1 MTGRCRR
8 LAVVLGTLL
17 GAVLVARTGA
27 AQTPAKPVAVTR
39 VVAIPSGD
47 GLEVIG
53 ENFGSAPFVTL
64 NLLPLTID
72 EIGTNR
78 IVVAAPV
85 KLMPAG
91 TYLLTVSYGPNPGET
106 GSFQVVLGGKDA
118 VGPAATAGAA
128 APPAR
133 VAASAPDLSAPGFLS
148 APGDIAAKVGD
159 RTLTLADVDRQWQQ
173 SEPGG
178 YLALT
183 RQLYADRRRVLDTMV
198 ANELL
203 AREAADRGISVDAL
217 LKEEIPKHVIASP
230 DSAVVSLYESLGD
243 LTRGATLERMQPAL
257 RAWLEKMTEPEI
269 AKMNYVEELEKVSTR
284 VDVLLEA
291 PRVKVEH
298 TPQDATLG
306 PDNAAVV
313 IVAFGDF
320 QSVDYARFAQAFGK
334 VRETF
339 GDRVQVVFKNLPVIG
354 PDSATAAEAGRCA
367 AAQNKFWPFHDAL
380 VAQPGVADVVR
391 LKQIAKTLGLDLVQF
406 GACVDGRE
414 FGGIVQQAVE
424 EAARY
429 GIGTSPSFLVNG
441 RLAPEAPAFLPPF
454 EYFKRL
460 IEEELRMERSPV
472 PRR

>member
-1 MTGRCRR
+1 M
-8 LAVVLGTLL
+8 VLRTLL
-17 GAVLVARTGA
+17 GVMLLAHAGF
-27 AQTPAKPVAVTR
+27 AQTPAKPVVITSATPT
-39 VVAIPSGD
+39 ASGD

-53 ENFGSAPFVTL
+53 ENFGAAPFVTL
-64 NLLPLTID
+64 NVLPLTID
-72 EIGTNR
+72 EVGSNR

-106 GSFQVVLGGKDA
+106 ASLQVVLGGKDA
-118 VGPAATAGAA
+118 GGATSIAGAFAPAA
-128 APPAR
+128 R
-133 VAASAPDLSAPGFLS
+133 SAPAPADSPAPGSLP
-148 APGDIAAKVGD
+148 APGDAVAKVGD
-159 RTLTLADVDRQWQQ
+159 RTFTLADVDREWQQ
-173 SEPGG
+173 SEPGT

-183 RQLYADRRRVLDTMV
+183 QQLYADRRRILDTMV

-217 LKEEIPKHVIASP
+217 LKEEIPKRVIASP
-230 DSAVVSLYESLGD
+230 DSAVVSLYQSLGD
-243 LTRGATLERMQPAL
+243 LTRGVPLERMRPAL
-257 RAWLEKMTEPEI
+257 RAWLEKMTEPEV

-284 VDVLLEA
+284 VDVLLAA

-306 PDNAAVV
+306 PDNAAVEV
-313 IVAFGDF
+313 VAFGDF
-320 QSVDYARFAQAFGK
+320 QSVDYARFAEAFGK

-339 GDRVQVVFKNLPVIG
+339 GDRVRVVFKNLPVIG
-354 PDSATAAEAGRCA
+354 PDSATAAEAAQCA
-367 AAQNKFWPFHDAL
+367 AAQGKFWPFHDAL

-391 LKQIAKTLGLDLVQF
+391 LKQIAKNLGLGLEKFD
-406 GACVDGRE
+406 ACVDRRE
-414 FGGIVQQAVE
+414 FDGIVQHAVE

-429 GIGTSPSFLVNG
+429 GISTSPSFLVNG
-441 RLAPEAPAFLPPF
+441 RLAPEAPAFLTPF

-460 IEEELRMERSPV
+460 IEEELRLERSPA